1 MKVKLGGD
9 TLDTRLYDRDNWEGA
24 GKEALQ
30 RLSSKEPVMPEV
42 TTQYDIYAMFD
53 MVHKRCPAIY
63 PEFREKLDKTIKEL
77 AAKRG
82 RTRGLVTRMSNDAS
96 LLSSGAEALP
106 EGVWLLNILD
116 MGDKE
121 AVEGLSTA
129 IVQVFWVLDFNA
141 GTLVD
146 KTDTLETVQ

>member
-1 MKVKLGGD
+1 
-9 TLDTRLYDRDNWEGA
+9 
-24 GKEALQ
+24 
-30 RLSSKEPVMPEV
+30 MPEV

-53 MVHKRCPAIY
+53 IVHKGCPAIY

-77 AAKRG
+77 AEKRG
-82 RTRGLVTRMSNDAS
+82 RTRGLVTRLSNDAGF
-96 LLSSGAEALP
+96 LSSDHDALP

-121 AVEGLSTA
+121 AVEGLTTA

-146 KTDTLETVQ
+146 KTDTLESVQ

>member
-1 MKVKLGGD
+1 
-9 TLDTRLYDRDNWEGA
+9 
-24 GKEALQ
+24 
-30 RLSSKEPVMPEV
+30 MPEV

-53 MVHKRCPAIY
+53 MVHKQCPAIY

-121 AVEGLSTA
+121 AVEGLTTA

>member
-1 MKVKLGGD
+1 M
-9 TLDTRLYDRDNWEGA
+9 
-24 GKEALQ
+24 
-30 RLSSKEPVMPEV
+30 SEV

-53 MVHKRCPAIY
+53 MVHKQCPAIY

-82 RTRGLVTRMSNDAS
+82 RTRGLVTRLSNDAAF
-96 LLSSGAEALP
+96 LSSDHDALP

-121 AVEGLSTA
+121 AIADIATHA

-146 KTDTLETVQ
+146 KTSTLESVQ